1 MVNQKPISAKLDYEV
16 LHMLEQECYLSG
28 TSKNRIINEAIRA
41 YVAIQ
46 DSRRRLAMYGRGWEF
61 ETHAKSLNL
70 PKSIYL

>member
-16 LHMLEQECYLSG
+16 LHILDQECLESG
-28 TSKNRIINEAIRA
+28 MTRNRLINEAIRT

-46 DSRRRLAMYGRGWEF
+46 DSRRRYEMFGNESVFKHHCKA
-61 ETHAKSLNL
+61 LNL